1 MDIYPGKTDKLVFEG
16 RFGTTDIRVLDKLNG
31 LRYLTIDGVQ
41 HGGHIP
47 GQPGRLVLPYF
58 KCTVAAL
65 AFLDAPRDYLF
76 IGLGMGAVPSFLR
89 TVQPDS
95 VMDVAEI
102 EPAVRDAAK
111 EHFGLIEDDRLR
123 VHIMDG
129 REFVKTTRQ
138 RYDAVFLDAYQDV
151 FIPPHLTT
159 LEFMN
164 EVKAILKPG
173 GVAVSN
179 LWGSAVNPRFDSCI
193 SIIAEAFPHLY
204 RFKSY
209 THNYIIV
216 GDTKEEEIQ
225 PHELLVRAKKT
236 MQKIN
241 FGFDLV
247 ELIRR
252 QIL

>member
-1 MDIYPGKTDKLVFEG
+1 MQTEVMFAG
-16 RFGTTDIRVLDKLNG
+16 FGGQGILTMGMTISYGAVDQG
-31 LRYLTIDGVQ
+31 LETSWIPAYGPESR
-41 HGGHIP
+41 GGTSN
-47 GQPGRLVLPYF
+47 
-58 KCTVAAL
+58 CTVMISDTKIAS
-65 AFLDAPRDYLF
+65 PVTTTP
-76 IGLGMGAVPSFLR
+76 GAVIVLNEPSF
-89 TVQPDS
+89 T
-95 VMDVAEI
+95 
-102 EPAVRDAAK
+102 K
-111 EHFGLIEDDRLR
+111 
-123 VHIMDG
+123 
-129 REFVKTTRQ
+129 
-138 RYDAVFLDAYQDV
+138 
-151 FIPPHLTT
+151 FIPR
-159 LEFMN
+159 
-164 EVKAILKPG
+164 LKPG